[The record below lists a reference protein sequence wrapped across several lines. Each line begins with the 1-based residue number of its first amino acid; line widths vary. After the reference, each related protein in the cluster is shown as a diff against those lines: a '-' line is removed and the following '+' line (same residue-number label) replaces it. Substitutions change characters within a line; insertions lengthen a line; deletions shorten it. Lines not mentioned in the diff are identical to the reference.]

1 MGATGTSPPAAGPA
15 PEPAPATPRM
25 GFDEADE
32 RRRENLR
39 RMKLFATGLLV
50 LAAVVYA
57 LTTGSDGWLGFVNA
71 AAEAAM
77 VGALADWF
85 AVTALFRH
93 PLGIPVPHTAIIPT
107 RKDALGRSLQEF
119 VTQNFLAEDVVREKV
134 QRADVGRRLGTWLSV
149 RANADRVA
157 AEISRGLSHA
167 LRGLKDDDAT
177 LILEHAILKPLG
189 QRPWSPPAGR
199 LLKRLVEDGAHHRI
213 VDLGFEHL
221 HRWLRENDTAVVE
234 IVMERAPSWTP
245 RWVNERLA
253 ERVYGEVVSFVED
266 IRSDPAHQVRL
277 GIDDMLAKLASDLQ
291 SDPHTMRRADRI
303 VARLV
308 SHPDTRAALTDVWAH
323 TRHVL
328 IEAAEDPGSELRHR
342 VVDGLMGF
350 GERLVDDEGLR
361 ARVDRRV
368 QDITGFLVRT
378 YGHEV
383 SSVISDTVE
392 RWDATD
398 AARRIELHVGRDL
411 QFIRVNGT
419 VVGGLAGLVIHTL
432 TVLFG

>member
-1 MGATGTSPPAAGPA
+1 MGATGTSPPAAPA
-15 PEPAPATPRM
+15 EDPAPAVAPQM
-25 GFDEADE
+25 GGEEADE

-50 LAAVVYA
+50 LAAIVYA
-57 LTTGSDGWLGFVNA
+57 ATTGRHGWLGFVNA
-71 AAEAAM
+71 GAEAAM

-119 VTQNFLAEDVVREKV
+119 VAQNFLAEDVVREKV
-134 QRADVGRRLGTWLSV
+134 GRADVGRRLGTWLS
-149 RANADRVA
+149 RRQNAERVS
-157 AEISRGLSHA
+157 AEISRAMSHA
-167 LRGLKDDDAT
+167 LRGLRDDDAT
-177 LILEHAILKPLG
+177 LILEHAILKPLA

-221 HRWLRENDTAVVE
+221 HRWLVENDRLVVD
-234 IVMERAPSWTP
+234 IVLERAPTWTP
-245 RWVNERLA
+245 RWVNERIA
-253 ERVYGEVVSFVED
+253 ERVYGEVVEFVED

-277 GIDDMLAKLASDLQ
+277 GIDDMLARLAADLQ

-303 VARLV
+303 VRRLL
-308 SHPDTRAALTDVWAH
+308 SHPDTRAALTDVWTHA
-323 TRHVL
+323 REVL
-328 IEAAEDPGSELRHR
+328 IHATEDPGSDLRQR
-342 VVDGLMGF
+342 VVDGLVGF
-350 GERLVDDEGLR
+350 GERLADDEDLR

-368 QDITGFLVRT
+368 QDMSGFLVRT

-419 VVGGLAGLVIHTL
+419 VVGGLAGIVIHTL
-432 TVLFG
+432 TVLFN